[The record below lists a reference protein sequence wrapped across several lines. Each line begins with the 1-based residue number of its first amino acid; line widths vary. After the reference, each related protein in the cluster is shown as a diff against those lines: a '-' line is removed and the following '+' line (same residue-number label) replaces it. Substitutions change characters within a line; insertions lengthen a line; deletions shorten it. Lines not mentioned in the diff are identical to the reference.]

1 MSLLSFN
8 WDKHFLYAIIYWI
21 LEIGVRLVMYLKW
34 EDFFQISNSEVQNEY
49 IYVIFLT
56 IADLLSGFL
65 VLYVKFSFK
74 NNLNQRKK
82 SETEVELIYDDHE
95 GGKQKN
101 VIKRLIIICVCT
113 YFSRSLY
120 WISYAITRAS
130 NEKVSHQFQK
140 DVVNTIDIFMRYIFS
155 IFILHIVIHRHR
167 IVSMGGII
175 VGFLFLLPADIVLLY
190 KNEKQ
195 KFLLS
200 AAYVAILA
208 IRGISIPF
216 EDTFIKLLYT
226 ENYVL
231 PENFMLFRG
240 IIVSI
245 IIVILTPILFFSFGL
260 TLDIH
265 FNPAR
270 IITIIIYT
278 LASSVKSYFLLK
290 IIYYFSSQ
298 SVSFLVISESVS
310 GSILHIINFIR
321 DEEKDNIEIMLVIME
336 IIGIITIAFAT
347 LLYDEIIIINK
358 WGLNENVKKVII
370 DRGEDDLKKMRELE
384 FTREST
390 IEENN
395 INDNHDNHDND
406 INENLQNKV
415 TINEVG
421 EDE

>member
-56 IADLLSGFL
+56 IADLLSAFL
-65 VLYVKFSFK
+65 VLYVKVSFK

-82 SETEVELIYDDHE
+82 SETEVELIYDDYE

-208 IRGISIPF
+208 IRGVSIPF

-336 IIGIITIAFAT
+336 IIGIIIIAFAT

-395 INDNHDNHDND
+395 INDNHDND

-415 TINEVG
+415 TINEVD

>member
-1 MSLLSFN
+1 M
-8 WDKHFLYAIIYWI
+8 
-21 LEIGVRLVMYLKW
+21 
-34 EDFFQISNSEVQNEY
+34 
-49 IYVIFLT
+49 
-56 IADLLSGFL
+56 
-65 VLYVKFSFK
+65 
-74 NNLNQRKK
+74 
-82 SETEVELIYDDHE
+82 
-95 GGKQKN
+95 
-101 VIKRLIIICVCT
+101 
-113 YFSRSLY
+113 
-120 WISYAITRAS
+120 
-130 NEKVSHQFQK
+130 
-140 DVVNTIDIFMRYIFS
+140 
-155 IFILHIVIHRHR
+155 
-167 IVSMGGII
+167 
-175 VGFLFLLPADIVLLY
+175 
-190 KNEKQ
+190 
-195 KFLLS
+195 
-200 AAYVAILA
+200 
-208 IRGISIPF
+208 
-216 EDTFIKLLYT
+216 
-226 ENYVL
+226 
-231 PENFMLFRG
+231 
-240 IIVSI
+240 
-245 IIVILTPILFFSFGL
+245 FFSFGL

-336 IIGIITIAFAT
+336 IIGIIIIAFAT

-395 INDNHDNHDND
+395 INDNHDND